1 MRILLCA
8 LFTALAWG
16 AGLPDVH
23 TVYVLPMAGG
33 LDQFLASRLSSADL
47 FRVVTDPLKADAIFT
62 DQLGAAFEQKLVEL
76 YPPPKPAD
84 AKPDKDK
91 DKDDGRPQIHPY
103 TGGHV
108 TGAIFLVDRASRTV
122 VWSSYE
128 KAAKHAP
135 GSLDAEAKRIVLQ
148 IQKQKKKT

>member
-1 MRILLCA
+1 MRLLACA
-8 LFTALAWG
+8 LFTSLAWG

-23 TVYVLPMAGG
+23 AVYVLPMAGG

-47 FRVVTDPLKADAIFT
+47 FRVVTDPQKADAIFT
-62 DQLGAAFEQKLVEL
+62 DQLGATFEQKLVDL

-91 DKDDGRPQIHPY
+91 DKDDGRPQIHAY
-103 TGGHV
+103 SGGHV
-108 TGAIFLVDRASRTV
+108 TGSIFLVDRASRTV
-122 VWSSYE
+122 IWSSYE
-128 KAAKHAP
+128 KPAKQQP
-135 GSLDAEAKRIVLQ
+135 SSLDDEAKRIVVQ